1 MQIGGLRGAALSA
14 LLLAAASGC
23 GSSST
28 GTGAITLHLTDAPG
42 DFAEVNIDVREVQ
55 LASSAGWQTIASP
68 NRVIDLMTLTNGVSE
83 TLASNFPIEAG
94 HYTQMRLVLGPNN
107 SVRPVGAAAAV
118 PLTVPSGM
126 QSGIKLNVNFDV
138 EPGTTKDVFIDF
150 DAHRSIFVHQ
160 AGASGKY
167 ILRPVVTCF
176 AQVVTGTIS
185 GVVTDAASG
194 QPVAGA
200 LVMAETVDGAGN
212 ASIVRSTT
220 SDGTGKY
227 ALPLLPVGASYY
239 LVTQPTAGATVYA
252 AYASAAIPLTAAA
265 PLATQDI
272 KVTAAAQSATV
283 SGKVTPVAANTSTTT
298 TTDEVVALKAFGP
311 VKLVVR
317 DENAA
322 VSGGVETYALASL
335 PAGTYDL
342 FVART
347 VHDAVTDTDLS
358 KDGALV
364 SVTVAAAPV
373 TQDLTAPTVP

>member
-28 GTGAITLHLTDAPG
+28 GTGAINLHLTDAPG
-42 DFAEVNIDVREVQ
+42 DYAEVNIDVREVQ
-55 LASSAGWQTIASP
+55 IASSAGWQTIASP

-94 HYTQMRLVLGPNN
+94 HYTQMRLLLGPNN
-107 SVRPVGAAAAV
+107 TVLPAGATEPV
-118 PLTVPSGM
+118 PLTVPSGL

-150 DAHRSIFVHQ
+150 DAHRSIFVHE

-176 AQVVTGTIS
+176 AQVVTGSIS
-185 GVVTDAASG
+185 GVVTDTATG

-200 LVMAETVDGAGN
+200 LVMAETVDASGA
-212 ASIVRSTT
+212 AIVRSTT
-220 SDGTGKY
+220 SDATGKY

-239 LVTQPTAGATVYA
+239 LVTQPMVGATVYA
-252 AYASAAIPLTAAA
+252 AYASAAIPITVAA
-265 PLATQDI
+265 PVVTQDI
-272 KVTAAAQSATV
+272 GVTATTQFATV
-283 SGKVTPVAANTSTTT
+283 SGKVTPTPADTSTT
-298 TTDEVVALKAFGP
+298 DAVVALQAFGP

-317 DENAA
+317 DVNAA
-322 VSGGVETYALASL
+322 VSAGVETYALDSL

-342 FVART
+342 FVERT
-347 VHDAVTDTDLS
+347 VHDAVTGTDTT
-358 KDGALV
+358 KDGAPV
-364 SVTVAAAPV
+364 SVTVTNAAV
-373 TQDLTAPTVP
+373 TQDLVAPTVP